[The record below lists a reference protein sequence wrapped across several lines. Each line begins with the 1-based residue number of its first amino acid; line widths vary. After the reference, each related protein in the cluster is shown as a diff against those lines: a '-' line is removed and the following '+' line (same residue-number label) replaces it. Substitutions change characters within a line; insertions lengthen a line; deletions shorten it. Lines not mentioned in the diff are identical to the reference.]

1 MEAQLKALQ
10 DTYSQQ
16 EREVVSLNNRN
27 KQLEEKL
34 EKAQEEIERLKEGQ
48 YKEDELRKENE
59 AALRKISLLETEL
72 ENSDKSLRETTQKWV
87 TFLYWN
93 IDS

>member
-1 MEAQLKALQ
+1 M
-10 DTYSQQ
+10 
-16 EREVVSLNNRN
+16 VSLNNRN

-72 ENSDKSLRETTQKWV
+72 ENSDKSLRETTQK
-87 TFLYWN
+87 
-93 IDS
+93 

>member
-1 MEAQLKALQ
+1 LEAQLKALQ

-72 ENSDKSLRETTQKWV
+72 ENSDKSLRETTQK
-87 TFLYWN
+87 
-93 IDS
+93 

>member
-1 MEAQLKALQ
+1 M
-10 DTYSQQ
+10 
-16 EREVVSLNNRN
+16 NNRN

-72 ENSDKSLRETTQKWV
+72 ENSDKSLRETTQK
-87 TFLYWN
+87 
-93 IDS
+93 